1 MTVVMM
7 FLATGCFDDNET
19 GEYSI
24 SVTATGINGSVV
36 LQNNGKDNLTISKNG
51 TFTFAN
57 NYSIGENYK
66 ITIYS
71 APSGVK
77 CKLENESGKIVDH
90 NITNV
95 KLTCTENPA
104 PTYSVGGAV
113 SGLNGTVVLQN
124 NSGDDLSVSS
134 NGNFTFSTKLA
145 DGANYQ
151 VSIKTNPAHQTCS
164 VNNGSGVVNSANIS
178 NVEVVCTD
186 NTYSVGG
193 TASGLNGTVVLQNN
207 SGDDATITSNGNFI
221 FATKLVDGT
230 VYNVSIKSK
239 PASQTCTLSNSSGT
253 INGANITN
261 VGLTCTNNE
270 YTISFNVY
278 GQRGGLGVLLNGGY
292 YVGMGNNGTY
302 TFAGTHHHG
311 FDYNVTIDRK
321 PDRQECVVYNGVGT
335 IDASNITNI
344 DINCT
349 TVAFTVGGN
358 LTSGTPNPSVVLQNN
373 GGDDLTLTQGGSF
386 TFATALAN
394 GASYNVTVKTPPTD
408 QECSVTNG
416 TGTIN
421 GSDITNIMVNC
432 KEKKGILSAEVKD
445 LNGTITLD
453 TNLTHNGISNISSQN
468 FSESG
473 GTVSDTLADN
483 IDMNT
488 SYSVTIKTHPTG
500 QICRFTN
507 HSSGTI
513 NSSNSNPKVKLSC
526 KNLSVPASTD
536 PFIIRV
542 KPSSYDGKYRYV
554 IWKHDFMDYL
564 YNVDCNNDGTY
575 EGVNVTGDFTCIYE
589 SDAEQEVRIIGNYPS
604 IHGHYTDCSNGG
616 SNNLLSVL
624 HWGNQHWLT
633 MEDAFRGC
641 KDLSI
646 EASDTPDLQYVTS
659 MFEMFFDATNF
670 DDNISAWDVSH
681 VQNMYRMFR
690 GWEERNTFNQPLN
703 DWNVSNVTNMR
714 EMFAT
719 SNFNQPLDKWNTG
732 KVKNMQEMFK
742 YAENFDQNIS
752 NWDVSSVT
760 NHSEFDKNSPIEGTA
775 KEPNWP

>member
-7 FLATGCFDDNET
+7 FLTTGCFDDNET

-36 LQNNGKDNLTISKNG
+36 LQNNGRDNLTIPKNG
-51 TFTFAN
+51 TYTFAN
-57 NYSIGENYK
+57 NYSTGENYK

-71 APSGVK
+71 TPNGVK

-95 KLTCTENPA
+95 KLTCTENSA

-124 NSGDDLSVSS
+124 NSGDDLSVAN
-134 NGNFTFSTKLA
+134 NGNFIFATKLA

-207 SGDDATITSNGNFI
+207 SGDDVTITSNSNFT

-230 VYNVSIKSK
+230 AYNVSIKSK

-253 INGANITN
+253 INGANVTN
-261 VGLTCTNNE
+261 VRLTCTNNK
-270 YTISFNVY
+270 YYISFNVH
-278 GQRGGLGVLLNGGY
+278 GLHGGLSILMNGSHYYGVS
-292 YVGMGNNGTY
+292 NNATY
-302 TFAGTHHHG
+302 TFPGTYQHG
-311 FDYNVTIDRK
+311 YDYNVTIKNK
-321 PDRQECVVYNGVGT
+321 PARQECIVYNGVGT

-349 TVAFTVGGN
+349 TVAFTVGGS
-358 LTSGTPNPSVVLQNN
+358 LTSGNPNPSVVLQNN

-386 TFATALAN
+386 TFATTLAN
-394 GASYNVTVKTPPTD
+394 GASYNVTVETPPTD
-408 QECSVTNG
+408 QECSVSNG
-416 TGTIN
+416 SGVIN
-421 GSDITNIMVNC
+421 GDDITNINVYC
-432 KEKKGILSAEVKD
+432 KEKKGTLNAEVKD

-453 TNLTHNGISNISSQN
+453 TNLTHNGVSNISSKN

-488 SYSVTIKTHPTG
+488 SYSITIKTHPNG

-526 KNLSVPASTD
+526 KNLSVPASTT
-536 PFIIRV
+536 PFVIKV
-542 KPSSYDGKYRYV
+542 KPSLRNGEYIYV
-554 IWKHDFMDYL
+554 VWKRDFMDYL
-564 YNVDCNNDGTY
+564 YNVDCDNDGTY
-575 EGVNVTGDFTCIYE
+575 EGVNVTGDFKCIYD
-589 SDAEQEVRIIGNYPS
+589 SDTEQEVSIIGNYPS
-604 IHGHYTDCSNGG
+604 IHGHYTDCG
-616 SNNLLSVL
+616 SMNHVLSVKQ
-624 HWGNQHWLT
+624 WGDQHWLT
-633 MEDAFRGC
+633 MENAFVSC

-646 EASDTPDLQYVTS
+646 EASDTPDLSYVTS
-659 MFEMFFDATNF
+659 MAEMFYDATNF

-681 VQNMYRMFR
+681 VQNMYRMFS
-690 GWEERNTFNQPLN
+690 GWGTKTTFNQPLN
-703 DWNVSNVTNMR
+703 DWNVSSVTNMQD
-714 EMFAT
+714 MFAN
-719 SNFNQPLDKWNTG
+719 SYFNQPLDKWNTS
-732 KVKNMQEMFK
+732 KVENMKKMFK
-742 YAENFDQNIS
+742 NAENFDQNIS

-760 NHSEFDKNSPIEGTA
+760 NHSEFDINSPIEGTA